1 MNLKEG
7 LFRLV
12 DTRLV
17 GRCGLYCGACSIYRA
32 YKDNGD
38 YLKRLAVHFKC
49 PPEKVRCEGCQALT
63 PNCWGYEC
71 KIVQCLRAENLEFC
85 YECKQYEE
93 HSCEKF
99 ENLAKP
105 YLEED
110 GVDLRA
116 NLGRIRKG
124 EAEIKVWLKESEEK
138 FRCSECG
145 KPLPTGSFRSKCY
158 HCGTVL
164 SR

>member
-1 MNLKEG
+1 MNLKVG
-7 LFRLV
+7 CFGLV

-17 GRCGLYCGACSIYRA
+17 GRCGLYCGACGIYRA

-38 YLKRLAVHFKC
+38 YLKRLAAHFKC

-63 PNCWGYEC
+63 PNCWGYKC

-85 YECKQYEE
+85 YQCKQYEE

-99 ENLAKP
+99 ENLANP
-105 YLEED
+105 YLEEN

-116 NLGRIRKG
+116 NLERIRKG

-138 FRCSECG
+138 FRCSKCG

-158 HCGTVL
+158 HCNAVL